1 LSGLFSVI
9 VATRASTWYSI
20 SWFCIMTG
28 IIYNRRHVSNIHLC
42 ATIGM
47 VAPGRDARPLTSMR
61 DQNPIGTLQG
71 LGHWGEEGCE

>member
-1 LSGLFSVI
+1 
-9 VATRASTWYSI
+9 
-20 SWFCIMTG
+20 MTG
-28 IIYNRRHVSNIHLC
+28 IIYNRRHVSNSHLC